1 MKTLTILVPVLNEEE
16 NLPVLRSRLDPVLK
30 GLEPKLQAEIIIL
43 DNCSQDGT
51 RAVAHAI
58 CASDPRWKY
67 VRYSR
72 NFGYHNSLAA
82 GYDLAS
88 GDALIV
94 LAGDLQEP
102 PELIPRMVD
111 LWEQGNDVVY
121 GVLEERNDSNIV
133 KTLGAKVFYE
143 LIYKVS
149 ETPLPKSATDFR
161 IIGRRVIDVVRSM
174 REPDR
179 YLRGMVHWTGFRQA
193 SFRYDREKRVRGT
206 STAGILYSANWA
218 INAIICFSAAPLR
231 LAAYVGL
238 MTMLITALA
247 SIYFVWARFFP
258 PQWMP
263 VPPTGTTFLILLLLL
278 AIGLNAFFLGI
289 IGEYVGRI
297 YSQGKFRPLYVIEE
311 CINLK
316 VQNSI
321 GSPMPAGGRRTD
333 D

>member
-16 NLPVLRSRLDPVLK
+16 NLPVLRSRLEPVLK
-30 GLEPKLQAEIIIL
+30 VLEPRIRAEIIIL

-51 RAVAHAI
+51 RAISHAI
-58 CASDPRWKY
+58 CESDPRWKY

-102 PELIPRMVD
+102 PELIPRMVG
-111 LWEQGNDVVY
+111 LWEEGYDVAY
-121 GVLEERNDSNIV
+121 GVLEERNDSNLV
-133 KTLGAKVFYE
+133 KTFGAKVFYE

-161 IIGRRVIDVVRSM
+161 IISRRVIDVVRSM

-179 YLRGMVHWTGFRQA
+179 YLRGMVHWTGFKQA
-193 SFRYDREKRVRGT
+193 HFQYDREKRVRGK

-238 MTMLITALA
+238 MTMLLTGVA
-247 SIYFVWARFFP
+247 SVYFVWARVFP
-258 PQWMP
+258 PEWMP
-263 VPPTGTTFLILLLLL
+263 IPPTGTTFLILLLLL

-311 CINLK
+311 SINLK
-316 VQNSI
+316 ISSSI
-321 GSPMPAGGRRTD
+321 GSAIPGGVRHFEN
-333 D
+333 